1 MLIKAPGKRRG
12 RIVDSAATT
21 EDILPTIGSYLGAR
35 WSSGGRSLE
44 NESGST
50 KVTVAGEDGPVTV
63 SLGEFI
69 RLRNQA
75 ADRIV
80 ELNR

>member
-1 MLIKAPGKRRG
+1 
-12 RIVDSAATT
+12 
-21 EDILPTIGSYLGAR
+21 
-35 WSSGGRSLE
+35 
-44 NESGST
+44 
-50 KVTVAGEDGPVTV
+50 VTVAGEDGPVTV